1 MRLIKKLV
9 PAVLC
14 TALLAGCTAAAYAD
28 ASDTYVSMGA
38 DLTVEQRAKVLEL
51 MYLTEEDL
59 AGMDVVQITNEKEHE
74 MLGGYLPNSVIGS
87 RALSCVR
94 VDKKKSDGIKVTTKN
109 ITYCTEGMYQNAL
122 ITAGIENA
130 DVIVAGPTNISGTA
144 GLVGAMEAYQEMTG
158 KTISEENQDAA
169 VNEIVATGD
178 LADNLGS
185 TENAENL
192 MALVKQKV
200 ISADLSSD
208 EDILKAI
215 EDAAAQIGVTL
226 SDAEKQQI
234 LSLMKK
240 IGNLDIDV
248 DALKQQASDIYDR
261 LKDLGVDMSDLDKD
275 TVVNAIAKFFQG
287 IIEFF
292 KGLFS

>member
-51 MYLTEEDL
+51 MDLTEEDL
-59 AGMDVVQITNEKEHE
+59 VGMDVVQITNEKEHE

>member
-51 MYLTEEDL
+51 MDLTEEDL

>member
-1 MRLIKKLV
+1 MRLMKKLTSL
-9 PAVLC
+9 VLC
-14 TALLAGCTAAAYAD
+14 AALITGGTVFASAD

-38 DLTVEQRAKVLEL
+38 DLTVEQRAKVLKL
-51 MYLTEEDL
+51 MDLTEEDL
-59 AGMDVVQITNEKEHE
+59 ADMDVVQITNEKEHE

-94 VDKKKSDGIKVTTKN
+94 VDKKRSDGIRVTTKN

-130 DVIVAGPTNISGTA
+130 DVIVAGPSNISGTA
-144 GLVGAMEAYQEMTG
+144 GLVGAMEAYQELTG
-158 KTISEENQDAA
+158 KKISEENKDAA
-169 VNEIVATGD
+169 VNEIVATGN

-192 MALVKQKV
+192 MALIKQKV
-200 ISADLSSD
+200 ISADLNS
-208 EDILKAI
+208 EADILQAI
-215 EDAAAQIGVTL
+215 EDAASQIGVSLT
-226 SDAEKQQI
+226 DAEKEQI

-240 IGNLDIDV
+240 IGNLDIDM

-275 TVVNAIAKFFQG
+275 TIVGAISKFFAA
-287 IIEFF
+287 ITDFF
-292 KGLFS
+292 KNLFS

>member
-1 MRLIKKLV
+1 MRLMKKLV
-9 PAVLC
+9 PALLC

-51 MYLTEEDL
+51 MDLTEEDL

>member
-1 MRLIKKLV
+1 MRVIRKV
-9 PAVLC
+9 MPAVLC
-14 TALLAGCTAAAYAD
+14 VVMLAVFTAGVSAD
-28 ASDTYVSMGA
+28 ASDTYVSLGA
-38 DLTVEQRAKVLEL
+38 DLTVQQRAEVLKL
-51 MYLTEEDL
+51 MNLTEEDL

-74 MLGGYLPNSVIGS
+74 MLGGYLPDSVIGS

-94 VDKKKSDGIKVTTKN
+94 VDKKKSDGIQVTTKN
-109 ITYCTEGMYQNAL
+109 ITYCTKGMYQNAL

-130 DVIVAGPTNISGTA
+130 DVIVVGPTNISGTA

-158 KTISEENQDAA
+158 KAISEENQDAA
-169 VNEIVATGD
+169 INEIVATGN

-192 MALVKQKV
+192 MALVKQEV
-200 ISADLSSD
+200 ISSDLSSD
-208 EDILKAI
+208 ADILQAI
-215 EDAAAQIGVTL
+215 ENAASQIGVTL
-226 SDAEKQQI
+226 SEAEKEQI

-240 IGNLDIDV
+240 IGNLDIDT

-261 LKDLGVDMSDLDKD
+261 LKDLGVDMSGLDKD
-275 TVVNAIAKFFQG
+275 TLVSAITKFFEG

-292 KGLFS
+292 KGLFN

>member
-51 MYLTEEDL
+51 MDLTEEDL

-122 ITAGIENA
+122 ITAAIENA

>member
-1 MRLIKKLV
+1 MRLIKKL
-9 PAVLC
+9 ASAAFC
-14 TALLAGCTAAAYAD
+14 AALLAGCTATAFAD

-51 MYLTEEDL
+51 MDLTEEDL
-59 AGMDVVQITNEKEHE
+59 ATMDVVQITNEKEHE
-74 MLGGYLPNSVIGS
+74 MLGGYLPDSVIGS

-94 VDKKKSDGIKVTTKN
+94 VDKKTSDGIKVTTKN

-158 KTISEENQDAA
+158 QEISQENQDAA
-169 VNEIVATGD
+169 VNEIVATGN
-178 LADNLGS
+178 LAENLGS
-185 TENAENL
+185 TENAENF

-200 ISADLSSD
+200 ISEDLNSE

-215 EDAAAQIGVTL
+215 DDAASQIGVTL
-226 SDAEKQQI
+226 SDAEKEQI

-261 LKDLGVDMSDLDKD
+261 LKDLGVDMSGLDKD
-275 TVVNAIAKFFQG
+275 TVVSAITKFFQG

>member
-51 MYLTEEDL
+51 MNLTEEDL